1 MLTIDKEN
9 KSYIIKT
16 NTLVESGLI
25 DDFTVY
31 FMYRRLCIRSEI
43 ETIHQLVEYKIPLED
58 LKKVVS
64 WYINAIQC
72 DIKIDYFSVIKPE
85 TVIYSLNKALVY
97 MRDYLNCD
105 ERYIVYNQINKYF
118 IDYYRNCKKST
129 LLIYGG
135 LSTYI
140 NRKIGDSND

>member
-1 MLTIDKEN
+1 MIIIDKEN
-9 KSYIIKT
+9 KSYIIETKIL
-16 NTLVESGLI
+16 NESGLI

-43 ETIHQLVEYKIPLED
+43 KTIHKLIDYKIPLED
-58 LKKVVS
+58 LKKAIAF
-64 WYINAIQC
+64 YFNAIQC
-72 DIKIDYFSVIKPE
+72 DIKIDYSSVIKSE
-85 TVIYSLNKALVY
+85 TVIHSLNKALFY
-97 MRDYLNCD
+97 MADYLNCD

-135 LSTYI
+135 LSAYI
-140 NRKIGDSND
+140 NRKIGDSK